1 MKIWKPVLTLAL
13 GAVLSLGAFAQ
24 QAGPQGGGVSGGT
37 QGGAAGRPGGF
48 KGMQKIEEEIWAKIT
63 PPLTADQRNKLTSIN
78 QKMKASFKALRG
90 KAQSGDKGALRDE
103 VQKLMK
109 ERRESVAAILTP
121 EQKTSYEKLIKDA
134 LEKYRSQNGKGGKK
148 SGKKGGIG

>member
-37 QGGAAGRPGGF
+37 AGGPGGRAGGI

-63 PPLTADQRNKLTSIN
+63 PPLTADQRDKLTSIN

-90 KAQSGDKGALRDE
+90 KAQTGDKGALRDE
-103 VQKLMK
+103 IQKLMK
-109 ERRESVAAILTP
+109 ERRESISALLTP
-121 EQKTSYEKLIKDA
+121 EQKTSYEKLLKDA
-134 LEKYRSQNGKGGKK
+134 MDKIRSENGKGGKK
-148 SGKKGGIG
+148 GGKKGGIG